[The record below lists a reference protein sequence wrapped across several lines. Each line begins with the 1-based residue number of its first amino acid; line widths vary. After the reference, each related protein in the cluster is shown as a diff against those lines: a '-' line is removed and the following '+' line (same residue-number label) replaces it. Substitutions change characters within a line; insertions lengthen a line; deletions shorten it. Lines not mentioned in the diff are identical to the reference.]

1 MNEVLPYFHY
11 GRIPLPCHPEQHILC
26 HSERSEESQGF
37 RYYSNVSVDHDPAA
51 FRFFASVRST
61 QNDKWKQCVQNDR
74 LEHLILCHP
83 ERSEG
88 SKSCRCFSNVS
99 VDYAP
104 TAFRF
109 FASLRFA
116 QNDKSGRSAQNDK
129 FGSESLTAFKDK
141 LREELFP
148 TQCHPEPFTVFKDK
162 LREGSQR
169 QRYYM
174 DVLILFVPVIAEVN
188 PFGIGCFY
196 QLNLLS
202 SQPAFDGFF
211 SGYCRSDVTERF
223 IIDELVN
230 VVLLSKTLYEFILML
245 MYSVNDVVGQTD
257 IKRAGSVGQNVY
269 VILMVRTHTLH
280 YIVKLCPLPDSSAVP
295 QNDKCGYEPFTAF
308 KDRLREELFP
318 TQCHPER
325 SEGSKYYRRYS
336 DAPVGYAPAALR
348 FFASLRSAQN
358 DKQGRCR
365 QNDKQGQCVQTC
377 P

>member
-116 QNDKSGRSAQNDK
+116 KNDKSGRSAQNDK

-148 TQCHPEPFTVFKDK
+148 TQCHPE
-162 LREGSQR
+162 
-169 QRYYM
+169 
-174 DVLILFVPVIAEVN
+174 
-188 PFGIGCFY
+188 
-196 QLNLLS
+196 
-202 SQPAFDGFF
+202 
-211 SGYCRSDVTERF
+211 
-223 IIDELVN
+223 
-230 VVLLSKTLYEFILML
+230 
-245 MYSVNDVVGQTD
+245 
-257 IKRAGSVGQNVY
+257 
-269 VILMVRTHTLH
+269 
-280 YIVKLCPLPDSSAVP
+280 
-295 QNDKCGYEPFTAF
+295 
-308 KDRLREELFP
+308 
-318 TQCHPER
+318 R

-336 DAPVGYAPAALR
+336 DTPVGYAPAALR